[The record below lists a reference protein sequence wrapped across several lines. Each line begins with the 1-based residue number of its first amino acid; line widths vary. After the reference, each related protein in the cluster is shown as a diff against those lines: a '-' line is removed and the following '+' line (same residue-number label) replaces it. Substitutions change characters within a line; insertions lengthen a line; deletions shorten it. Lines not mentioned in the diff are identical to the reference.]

1 MRLASQALIDHLAT
15 NKQFLMTD
23 LYEITLVGGY
33 VMRLT
38 SYDRALNVN
47 GQLYASMDVRRGRIR
62 SSIGLEVDTLDLEF
76 YPTASASVTI
86 NGVPFLSAVVRGA
99 LDSASIVVSKLFMP
113 NPGDTS
119 LGAVQRFVGRISDIS
134 GDRAGVKAMAK
145 SEVELLN
152 APFPP
157 ELFQASCLNT
167 LYDAA
172 CGVNKA
178 GYAVTGTVVSSA
190 VEYVAIATATVLT
203 LGVIKFT
210 SGVNAGTIRAV
221 RAHAGGQVYFAI
233 PLVVPCV
240 SGDAFIAW
248 PGCDKL
254 LTTCSNKFSNQ
265 DNYRGFP
272 FIPVPET
279 LL

>member
-62 SSIGLEVDTLDLEF
+62 SSVGLEVDTLDLEF
-76 YPTASASVTI
+76 YPTASATI

-113 NPGDTS
+113 NPGDAA
-119 LGAVQRFVGRISDIS
+119 LGAVQRFSGRISDIS
-134 GDRAGVKAMAK
+134 GDRDGVKAIAK
-145 SEVELLN
+145 SEIELLN

-172 CGVNKA
+172 CGVNKV
-178 GYAVTGTVVSSA
+178 GYAVTGTVTSST
-190 VEYVAIATATVLT
+190 VEYVAVATATVLT

-233 PLVVPCV
+233 PLIVPCA
-240 SGDAFIAW
+240 SGDSFIAW

>member
-38 SYDRALNVN
+38 SYDLALTVS
-47 GQLYASMDVRRGRIR
+47 GQLYASMDIRRGRIR
-62 SSIGLEVDTLDLEF
+62 SSVGLEVDTLDLEF
-76 YPTASASVTI
+76 YPTASATI
-86 NGVPFLSAVVRGA
+86 NGAPFLSAVVRGA
-99 LDSASIVVSKLFMP
+99 LDSASIVVSKLFML

-119 LGAVQRFVGRISDIS
+119 LGAVHRFAGRISDIS
-134 GDRAGVKAMAK
+134 GDRAGVKAIAK

-172 CGVNKA
+172 CGINKV
-178 GYAVTGTVVSSA
+178 GYAVTGTVTLST
-190 VEYVAIATATVLT
+190 VEYVAVATATVLT

-210 SGVNAGTIRAV
+210 SGVNAGITRAV
-221 RAHAGGQVYFAI
+221 RLHAGGQVYFAV
-233 PLVVPCV
+233 PLIVPCAP
-240 SGDAFIAW
+240 GDSFIAW

-254 LTTCSNKFSNQ
+254 LATCGSKFSNR